1 MRDDEPAARAL
12 GVRTFRHK
20 ILVISVSAAAAAA
33 GGGILGLVQGSIFP
47 DSIMGMGLSVDV
59 LIGPVVG
66 GLGTT
71 FGPLIGCAYRDPSEP
86 FDERHRRQP
95 SDPGAEQ
102 YHVRSCPDFGR
113 LVSAG
118 WRLACDRA
126 SLQSNPGAI
135 PSVVPPSEEGRG
147 MTAIL
152 EVKNLSRSFGGLV
165 AVKDV
170 NFTLETGR
178 ITALIGPNGAGK
190 TTCFNLV
197 AGSLSPTSGQVF
209 FEGRQID
216 NTPPE
221 TVCRMGIA
229 RTFQI
234 VRPMRDMSVLE
245 NAMVGAFSW
254 TKSVKEAKSK
264 AYRTP

>member
-1 MRDDEPAARAL
+1 
-12 GVRTFRHK
+12 
-20 ILVISVSAAAAAA
+20 
-33 GGGILGLVQGSIFP
+33 
-47 DSIMGMGLSVDV
+47 
-59 LIGPVVG
+59 
-66 GLGTT
+66 
-71 FGPLIGCAYRDPSEP
+71 
-86 FDERHRRQP
+86 
-95 SDPGAEQ
+95 
-102 YHVRSCPDFGR
+102 
-113 LVSAG
+113 
-118 WRLACDRA
+118 
-126 SLQSNPGAI
+126 
-135 PSVVPPSEEGRG
+135 
-147 MTAIL
+147 MTALL

-170 NFTLETGR
+170 NFTLEAGR

-197 AGSLSPTSGQVF
+197 AGSLNPTCGQVF

-216 NTPPE
+216 GTPPE
-221 TVCRMGIA
+221 IVCRMGIA

-264 AYRTP
+264 AYESLESVGLAGKANARTDQLTLPDRKMLETAKALSTRPKLLLLDEVMAGLRPTEAAGVVRVLQTLAEGGLTILLVEHVMRIVMEVASNVVVLHHGAKIAEGSPAEVVADQKVLDSYLGAGFHA

>member
-1 MRDDEPAARAL
+1 
-12 GVRTFRHK
+12 
-20 ILVISVSAAAAAA
+20 
-33 GGGILGLVQGSIFP
+33 
-47 DSIMGMGLSVDV
+47 
-59 LIGPVVG
+59 
-66 GLGTT
+66 
-71 FGPLIGCAYRDPSEP
+71 
-86 FDERHRRQP
+86 
-95 SDPGAEQ
+95 
-102 YHVRSCPDFGR
+102 
-113 LVSAG
+113 
-118 WRLACDRA
+118 
-126 SLQSNPGAI
+126 
-135 PSVVPPSEEGRG
+135 
-147 MTAIL
+147 MTALL

-170 NFTLETGR
+170 NFTLEAGR

-216 NTPPE
+216 STPPE
-221 TVCRMGIA
+221 IVCRMGIA

-264 AYRTP
+264 AYESLESVGLAGKANARTDQLTLPDRKMLETAKALSTRPKLLLLDEVMAGLRPTEAAGVARVLQTLAEGGLTILLVEHVMRIVMEVASTVVVLHHGAKIAEGSPAEVVADQKVLDSYLGAGFHA

>member
-1 MRDDEPAARAL
+1 
-12 GVRTFRHK
+12 
-20 ILVISVSAAAAAA
+20 
-33 GGGILGLVQGSIFP
+33 
-47 DSIMGMGLSVDV
+47 
-59 LIGPVVG
+59 
-66 GLGTT
+66 
-71 FGPLIGCAYRDPSEP
+71 
-86 FDERHRRQP
+86 
-95 SDPGAEQ
+95 
-102 YHVRSCPDFGR
+102 
-113 LVSAG
+113 
-118 WRLACDRA
+118 
-126 SLQSNPGAI
+126 
-135 PSVVPPSEEGRG
+135 
-147 MTAIL
+147 MTALL

-170 NFTLETGR
+170 NFTLEAGR

-216 NTPPE
+216 STPPE
-221 TVCRMGIA
+221 IVCRMGIA

-264 AYRTP
+264 AYESLESVGLAGKANARTDQLTLPDRKMLETAKALSTRPKLLLLDEVMAGLRPTEAAGVVRVLQTLAEGGLTILLVEHVMRIVMEVASTVVVLHHGAKIAEGSPAEVVADQKVLDSYLGAGFHA